1 MLNSADFR
9 HFGGGRK
16 GIFLV
21 LRYVFITVAAYLL
34 VFQNPHGGIATM
46 QGVMVVAALASNV
59 ALSAMSSQ
67 LLFAWYVEAPIL
79 IADTLWVSWAIHSTG
94 AIGQEF
100 FLLYFFV
107 LFLAA
112 TSNSL
117 PMVVFG
123 ASFISLVDVYLS
135 AGGDVFTTPHLL
147 RIVFFF
153 SVALFYG
160 QVLNEIKRERQ
171 RADRGFAWAREIEA
185 KVNRRTTALQRMYLD
200 LLIAS
205 RGRAE
210 RTASACRDLRVQ
222 LQSIQEDTKHLLE
235 SGGAAESAGS
245 GQIFASIRDAS
256 AALLHVVSTLEGV
269 ATADDTRS
277 HVAWQPVRV
286 DNLFADAQRRER
298 PTLRSQVEV
307 QWKSERDLPT
317 IESDPMRLTLV
328 LESLID
334 NAIKFTSKGT
344 IAVYVRDLRSRRQIE
359 LRVDD
364 SGIGMDER
372 DVPRLLHPFRALEE
386 KGDPNARI
394 GVGLALVER
403 LVEQLGGE
411 LTVRSTLGRGSS
423 LVVRVPYAP
432 AHEAAPAAEEG
443 KAVEEM
449 KAAGEPGETAEL
461 EMGLEPD
468 GVTDRP
474 QPARVAPPFLSHPG

>member
-1 MLNSADFR
+1 MLNSADFK

-16 GIFLV
+16 GVFLV

-34 VFQNPHGGIATM
+34 VFQNPHGGIATV

-59 ALSAMSSQ
+59 ALSAVSSH
-67 LLFAWYVEAPIL
+67 LLFAWYVEAPVL

-123 ASFISLVDVYLS
+123 ATFISLVDVYLS
-135 AGGDVFTTPHLL
+135 AGGDMLTTPHLL

-210 RTASACRDLRVQ
+210 RTAAACRDLRAQ
-222 LQSIQEDTKHLLE
+222 LQAIEQDTKHLLE
-235 SGGAAESAGS
+235 VGGAPEAAGAAR
-245 GQIFASIRDAS
+245 IFASIRDSS
-256 AALLHVVSTLEGV
+256 AALLHVVSTLEGI
-269 ATADDTRS
+269 AAADDTRS
-277 HVAWQPVRV
+277 HVGWQPVRV
-286 DNLFADAQRRER
+286 ENVVAEAQRRAR
-298 PTLRSQVEV
+298 PALSAEVEV
-307 QWKSERDLPT
+307 QWKLERDLST
-317 IESDPMRLTLV
+317 IESDPLRLTLV

-334 NAIKFTSKGT
+334 NAVKFTTKGS
-344 IAVYVRDLRSRRQIE
+344 IAVGVRDLRSRHQIE

-372 DVPRLLHPFRALEE
+372 EVPRLLRPFRTLEE

-423 LVVRVPYAP
+423 LVVRLPYKP
-432 AHEAAPAAEEG
+432 AHEASPVASPARAGEGLDEARLVAGGDEPVVLDAAPAA
-443 KAVEEM
+443 
-449 KAAGEPGETAEL
+449 AARSA
-461 EMGLEPD
+461 
-468 GVTDRP
+468 
-474 QPARVAPPFLSHPG
+474 PASVSHPA